1 MADATRISEISRFL
15 MKYRNAGIFD
25 AASIDTAAAIA
36 AEGNGTKIPEGKP
49 EEFVAD
55 LEALGPTFVKI
66 GQALST
72 RPDFVPPEYI
82 AALERMQ
89 DSVKPVPIDAI
100 RDVVEAEFGVRFGK
114 LFMDFDEAPIGAAS
128 LGQVHRAT
136 LPNGREVAVKVQ
148 RPDIGKGVVDDL
160 DLLRTVAGT
169 VGRFG
174 GIEHKYGFGD
184 WVEEFR
190 RVLLAELDYVRE
202 AQNLE
207 VFAQNLADYPRLHVP
222 RPVRGYTTQRVLTM
236 EMVWGTKVTHLAP
249 VARMEMP
256 LSDLCADLIRAYL
269 DQVFVHGIIHADPHP
284 GNVLVTEEPRL
295 VLVDLGMV
303 AHVSPRMRDS
313 LLKLVL
319 ATLDGRGEG
328 AAEIL
333 VHLGTRLDEFD
344 EPRFTRDIGHMV
356 SQFSS
361 APGGGGSRN
370 SEGRLILELSRCGA
384 ASGLRPPPEL
394 ALLGKTLLNLEA
406 VAHALEPQMDA
417 REVMQS
423 HMKKLVQARTAEFLS
438 PNRLFSDMLELQEL
452 VRESPRRLSVLLR
465 TLADNRFRV
474 HVTGFE
480 ESRVIESMQKIANR
494 ITSGLIAAALIVG
507 AALMMRVET
516 RVHLFGYPALA
527 ILMFLL
533 GAAIGMALVISAWLS
548 DRRARPTA
556 DKDPL

>member
-15 MKYRNAGIFD
+15 LKYRNAGIFD
-25 AASIDTAAAIA
+25 AAAIDTAAANA
-36 AEGNGTKIPEGKP
+36 TQCEPDAIPEGKP

-55 LEALGPTFVKI
+55 LEALGPTFIKI

-72 RPDFVPPEYI
+72 RPDFVPPDYLV
-82 AALERMQ
+82 ALERMQ
-89 DSVKPVPIDAI
+89 DSVKPVPAEAVRAVI
-100 RDVVEAEFGVRFGK
+100 EAEFGVKFSK
-114 LFMDFDEAPIGAAS
+114 LFIEFDDKPIGAAS

-148 RPDIGKGVVDDL
+148 RPDIGKGIVDDL

-174 GIEHKYGFGD
+174 GMNHKYGFGE

-190 RVLLAELDYVRE
+190 RVLLAELDYSRE

-207 VFAQNLADYPRLHVP
+207 IFAENLRGYPRLHVP
-222 RPVRGYTTQRVLTM
+222 KPIWDYTTQRVLTM
-236 EMVWGTKVTHLAP
+236 EMVWGTKVTDVAP
-249 VARMEMP
+249 VRRIEMP
-256 LSDLCADLIRAYL
+256 LRELCADLMRAYL

-284 GNVLVTEEPRL
+284 GNVLLTDEPQL

-319 ATLDGRGEG
+319 ATIDGRGEQ

-333 VHLGTRLDEFD
+333 IHLGARLDEFD
-344 EPRFTRDIGHMV
+344 EARFTRDIGQMV
-356 SQFSS
+356 SHFSTV
-361 APGGGGSRN
+361 PGSRV
-370 SEGRLILELSRCGA
+370 SEGRLILDLARVGA

-406 VAHALEPQMDA
+406 VANALDPALDTRRILQDHMDSIA
-417 REVMQS
+417 R
-423 HMKKLVQARTAEFLS
+423 ARTKEFLS

-452 VRESPRRLSVLLR
+452 VREAPRRLSVLLR
-465 TLADNRFRV
+465 TLSDNRFRV
-474 HVTGFE
+474 HMTGFE
-480 ESRVIESMQKIANR
+480 EARVIESMQKIANR
-494 ITSGLIAAALIVG
+494 ITTGLITAALIVG
-507 AALMMRVET
+507 GALIMDIET
-516 RVHLFGYPALA
+516 RARLFGYPLLA
-527 ILMFLL
+527 IVMFLL
-533 GAAIGMALVISAWLS
+533 GAGLGLAIVISSLMS

>member
-15 MKYRNAGIFD
+15 LKYRNAGIFD
-25 AASIDTAAAIA
+25 AAAVDTAAAIA
-36 AEGNGTKIPEGKP
+36 TQGEGSAIPEGKP

-55 LEALGPTFVKI
+55 LEALGPTFIKI

-72 RPDFVPPEYI
+72 RADFVPPEYLV
-82 AALERMQ
+82 ALERMQ
-89 DSVKPVPIDAI
+89 DSVTPVPIEAI
-100 RDVVEAEFGVRFGK
+100 RSVIEAEFGVRFSK
-114 LFMDFDEAPIGAAS
+114 LFAEFDETPIGAAS

-148 RPDIGKGVVDDL
+148 RPDIGKGIVADL

-174 GIEHKYGFGD
+174 KMNHKYGFGE

-190 RVLLAELDYVRE
+190 RVLLAELDYSRE

-207 VFAQNLADYPRLHVP
+207 IFHENLAPYPRLRVP
-222 RPVRGYTTQRVLTM
+222 RPIWDYTTQRVLTM
-236 EMVWGTKVTHLAP
+236 EMVWGTKVTQVAP
-249 VARMEMP
+249 VARIEMP
-256 LSDLCADLIRAYL
+256 LRELCADLMRAYL

-284 GNVLVTEEPRL
+284 GNVLLTDVPEL

-319 ATLDGRGEG
+319 ATIDGRGEQ

-333 VHLGTRLDEFD
+333 IHLGARLDEFD
-344 EPRFTRDIGHMV
+344 EARFTRDIGQMV
-356 SQFSS
+356 SQFGS
-361 APGGGGSRN
+361 ASGPST
-370 SEGRLILELSRCGA
+370 SEGRLILDLARIGA

-406 VAHALEPQMDA
+406 VSKALDPAMDTREILRDHMDNIA
-417 REVMQS
+417 RAR
-423 HMKKLVQARTAEFLS
+423 MKEFFS
-438 PNRLFSDMLELQEL
+438 PNRLFSDTLELQEL
-452 VRESPRRLSVLLR
+452 VREAPRRLSVLLR
-465 TLADNRFRV
+465 TLSDNRLRV
-474 HVTGFE
+474 HMTGFE
-480 ESRVIESMQKIANR
+480 EARVIESMQKIANR
-494 ITSGLIAAALIVG
+494 ITTGLVTAALIVG
-507 AALMMRVET
+507 GALIMDIESRA
-516 RVHLFGYPALA
+516 RLFGYPLLA
-527 ILMFLL
+527 IVMFLFGAGL
-533 GAAIGMALVISAWLS
+533 GISIVVSSLLS

>member
-15 MKYRNAGIFD
+15 LKYRNAGIFD
-25 AASIDTAAAIA
+25 AAAIDTAAANA
-36 AEGNGTKIPEGKP
+36 VQGNDGKIPEGKP

-55 LEALGPTFVKI
+55 LEALGPTFIKI

-72 RPDFVPPEYI
+72 RADFVPPEYLL
-82 AALERMQ
+82 ALERMQ

-100 RDVVEAEFGVRFGK
+100 RAVIESEFGVKFGK
-114 LFMDFDEAPIGAAS
+114 LFKQFDETPIGAAS

-148 RPDIGKGVVDDL
+148 RPDIGKGIVEDL

-174 GIEHKYGFGD
+174 GMNHKYGFGE

-190 RVLLAELDYVRE
+190 RVLLAELDYARE

-207 VFAQNLADYPRLHVP
+207 IFAENLAPYPNLRVP
-222 RPVRGYTTQRVLTM
+222 KPVWDYTTQRVLTM
-236 EMVWGTKVTHLAP
+236 DMVWGTKVTQVAP
-249 VARMEMP
+249 VARIEMP
-256 LSDLCADLIRAYL
+256 LRELCADLMRAYL

-284 GNVLVTEEPRL
+284 GNVLLTDKPEL

-319 ATLDGRGEG
+319 ATIDGRGEQ

-333 VHLGTRLDEFD
+333 IHLGARLDDFE
-344 EPRFTRDIGHMV
+344 EARFTRDIGQMV
-356 SQFSS
+356 AQFSS
-361 APGGGGSRN
+361 APGARI
-370 SEGRLILELSRCGA
+370 SEGRLILDLARVGA

-406 VAHALEPQMDA
+406 VSRALDPALDTRAILRDHMDSIA
-417 REVMQS
+417 R
-423 HMKKLVQARTAEFLS
+423 ARTKEFFS

-452 VRESPRRLSVLLR
+452 VREAPRRMSVLLR
-465 TLADNRFRV
+465 TLSDNRFRV
-474 HVTGFE
+474 QISGLE
-480 ESRVIESMQKIANR
+480 EARVIESMQKIANR
-494 ITSGLIAAALIVG
+494 ITTGLVTAALIVG
-507 AALMMRVET
+507 GALIMDIDSRA
-516 RVHLFGYPALA
+516 RLFGYPLLA
-527 ILMFLL
+527 IVMFLL
-533 GAAIGMALVISAWLS
+533 GAGLGIAIVVSSLLS

>member
-25 AASIDTAAAIA
+25 AAAVDTAAANA
-36 AEGNGTKIPEGKP
+36 MQGDPSVVIPEGKP

-55 LEALGPTFVKI
+55 LEALGPTFIKI

-72 RPDFVPPEYI
+72 RADFVPPEYLV
-82 AALERMQ
+82 ALERMQ
-89 DSVKPVPIDAI
+89 DSVKPVPFDAVRAVI
-100 RDVVEAEFGVRFGK
+100 EAEFGVKFSK
-114 LFMDFDEAPIGAAS
+114 LFIEFDETPIGAAS

-148 RPDIGKGVVDDL
+148 RPDIAKGIVDDL

-174 GIEHKYGFGD
+174 GVNHKYGFGE

-190 RVLLAELDYVRE
+190 RVLLAELDYARE

-207 VFAQNLADYPRLHVP
+207 IFAENLAAYPNLRVP
-222 RPVRGYTTQRVLTM
+222 RPIWDYTTQRVLTM
-236 EMVWGTKVTHLAP
+236 EMVWGTKVTQVSP
-249 VARMEMP
+249 IARTELP
-256 LSDLCADLIRAYL
+256 LRERCADLMRAYL

-284 GNVLVTEEPRL
+284 GNVLLTDKPEL

-319 ATLDGRGEG
+319 ATIDGRGEQ

-333 VHLGTRLDEFD
+333 IHLGARLDEFD
-344 EPRFTRDIGHMV
+344 EARFTREIGQMV
-356 SQFSS
+356 SQFGS
-361 APGGGGSRN
+361 APGSRT
-370 SEGRLILELSRCGA
+370 SEGRLILDLARIGA

-406 VAHALEPQMDA
+406 VSKALDPAMDTREILRDHMDSIA
-417 REVMQS
+417 RE
-423 HMKKLVQARTAEFLS
+423 RTKEFFS

-452 VRESPRRLSVLLR
+452 VREAPRRLSVLLR
-465 TLADNRFRV
+465 TLSDNRFRV
-474 HVTGFE
+474 HMTGFE

>member
-15 MKYRNAGIFD
+15 LKYRNAGIFD
-25 AASIDTAAAIA
+25 AAAVDTAAANA
-36 AEGNGTKIPEGKP
+36 VQCEGDKIPEGKP

-55 LEALGPTFVKI
+55 LEALGPTFIKI

-72 RPDFVPPEYI
+72 RADFVPPEYLT
-82 AALERMQ
+82 ALERMQ
-89 DSVKPVPIDAI
+89 DSVTPVPIDAI
-100 RDVVEAEFGVRFGK
+100 RAVVEAEFGVKFNK
-114 LFMDFDEAPIGAAS
+114 LFIEFDEVPVGAAS

-148 RPDIGKGVVDDL
+148 RPDIGKGIVDDL

-174 GIEHKYGFGD
+174 GANHKYGFGE

-190 RVLLAELDYVRE
+190 RVLLAELDYARE

-207 VFAQNLADYPRLHVP
+207 IFAENLAPYENLRVP
-222 RPVRGYTTQRVLTM
+222 KPIWDYTTQRVLTM
-236 EMVWGTKVTHLAP
+236 EMVWGTKVTDVSP
-249 VARMEMP
+249 IARTEMP
-256 LSDLCADLIRAYL
+256 LRELCADLMRAYL

-284 GNVLVTEEPRL
+284 GNVLLTDKPEL

-319 ATLDGRGEG
+319 ATIDGRGEQ

-333 VHLGTRLDEFD
+333 IHLGARLDEFD
-344 EPRFTRDIGHMV
+344 EARFTRDIGQMV

-361 APGGGGSRN
+361 ARGSRV
-370 SEGRLILELSRCGA
+370 SEGRLILDLARVGA

-406 VAHALEPQMDA
+406 VATALDPALDTREILQEHMDSIA
-417 REVMQS
+417 R
-423 HMKKLVQARTAEFLS
+423 ARTKEFFS

-452 VRESPRRLSVLLR
+452 VREAPRRLSVLLR
-465 TLADNRFRV
+465 TLSDNRFRV
-474 HVTGFE
+474 HMTGFE
-480 ESRVIESMQKIANR
+480 EARVIESMQKIANR
-494 ITSGLIAAALIVG
+494 ITTGLITAALIVG
-507 AALMMRVET
+507 GALIMDVPT
-516 RVHLFGYPALA
+516 RAHLFGYPLLA
-527 ILMFLL
+527 IVMFLL
-533 GAAIGMALVISAWLS
+533 GAGLGIGIVVSSLLS

>member
-15 MKYRNAGIFD
+15 LKYRNAGIFD
-25 AASIDTAAAIA
+25 AAAVDTAAANA
-36 AEGNGTKIPEGKP
+36 AQCEGTTIPEGKP

-55 LEALGPTFVKI
+55 LEALGPTFIKI

-72 RPDFVPPEYI
+72 RADFVPPEYL

-89 DSVKPVPIDAI
+89 DSVKPVPIEAVRAVI
-100 RDVVEAEFGVRFGK
+100 EAEFGVKFNK
-114 LFMDFDEAPIGAAS
+114 LFAEFDETPIGAAS

-148 RPDIGKGVVDDL
+148 RPDIGKGIVDDL

-174 GIEHKYGFGD
+174 QMNHRYGFGE

-190 RVLLAELDYVRE
+190 RVLLAELDYSRE

-207 VFAQNLADYPRLHVP
+207 IFAENLAPYPNLRVP
-222 RPVRGYTTQRVLTM
+222 RPIWDFTTQRVLTM
-236 EMVWGTKVTHLAP
+236 EMVWGTKVTD
-249 VARMEMP
+249 VAAVRRIELP
-256 LSDLCADLIRAYL
+256 LRELCADLMRAYL

-284 GNVLVTEEPRL
+284 GNVLLTDKPEL

-319 ATLDGRGEG
+319 GTIDGRGEQV
-328 AAEIL
+328 AEIL
-333 VHLGTRLDEFD
+333 IHLGTRLDDFD
-344 EPRFTRDIGHMV
+344 EARFTRDIGQMV
-356 SQFSS
+356 SQFGS
-361 APGGGGSRN
+361 APGSRT
-370 SEGRLILELSRCGA
+370 SEGRLILDLARIGA

-406 VAHALEPQMDA
+406 VSNALDPAMDTRAILRDHMDSVA
-417 REVMQS
+417 R
-423 HMKKLVQARTAEFLS
+423 ARTKEFLS

-452 VRESPRRLSVLLR
+452 VREAPRRLSVLLR
-465 TLADNRFRV
+465 TLSDNRFRV
-474 HVTGFE
+474 QISGLE
-480 ESRVIESMQKIANR
+480 EARVIESMQKIANR
-494 ITSGLIAAALIVG
+494 ITAGLITAALIVG

-516 RVHLFGYPALA
+516 RIHLFGYPALA
-527 ILMFLL
+527 MLMFLL
-533 GAAIGMALVISAWLS
+533 GAGIGIAIIVSTWMS
-548 DRRARPTA
+548 DRPAKPTA

>member
-15 MKYRNAGIFD
+15 LKYRNAGIFD
-25 AASIDTAAAIA
+25 AAAIDTAAANA
-36 AEGNGTKIPEGKP
+36 KQCEGSTIPEGKP

-55 LEALGPTFVKI
+55 LEALGPTFIKI

-72 RPDFVPPEYI
+72 RADFVPPEYLV
-82 AALERMQ
+82 ALERMQ
-89 DSVKPVPIDAI
+89 DSVKPVPIEQVRA
-100 RDVVEAEFGVRFGK
+100 VVEAEFGQKFSK
-114 LFMDFDEAPIGAAS
+114 LFIEFDEKPIGAAS

-148 RPDIGKGVVDDL
+148 RPDIGKGIVDDL

-174 GIEHKYGFGD
+174 GVDHKYGFGE

-190 RVLLAELDYVRE
+190 RVLLAELDYARE
-202 AQNLE
+202 AQNLDIFWE
-207 VFAQNLADYPRLHVP
+207 NLAAYPNLRVP
-222 RPVRGYTTQRVLTM
+222 RPIWDYTTQRVLTM
-236 EMVWGTKVTHLAP
+236 EMVWGTKVTQVAP
-249 VARMEMP
+249 VARIEMP
-256 LSDLCADLIRAYL
+256 LRELCADLMRAYL

-284 GNVLVTEEPRL
+284 GNVLLTDKPEL

-319 ATLDGRGEG
+319 ATVDGRGEQ

-333 VHLGTRLDEFD
+333 IHLGARLDEFD
-344 EPRFTRDIGHMV
+344 EARFTRDIGQMV
-356 SQFSS
+356 SHFSTV
-361 APGGGGSRN
+361 PGSRV
-370 SEGRLILELSRCGA
+370 SEGRLILDLARVGA

-406 VAHALEPQMDA
+406 VANALDPALDTREILQDHMDSIA
-417 REVMQS
+417 RQ
-423 HMKKLVQARTAEFLS
+423 RTKEFLS

-452 VRESPRRLSVLLR
+452 VREAPRRLSVLLR
-465 TLADNRFRV
+465 TLSDNRLRV
-474 HVTGFE
+474 HMTGFE

-494 ITSGLIAAALIVG
+494 ITTGLVTAALIIG
-507 AALMMRVET
+507 GALMMRVDT
-516 RVHLFGYPALA
+516 RWHLLGYPALA
-527 ILMFLL
+527 IVMFLL
-533 GAAIGMALVISAWLS
+533 GAGLGIAIVVSSLLS
-548 DRRARPTA
+548 DRRARPVA

>member
-15 MKYRNAGIFD
+15 LKYRNAGIFD
-25 AASIDTAAAIA
+25 AAAVDTAAANA
-36 AEGNGTKIPEGKP
+36 AQCEGTVIPEGKP

-55 LEALGPTFVKI
+55 LEALGPTFIKI

-72 RPDFVPPEYI
+72 RADFVPPEYL

-89 DSVKPVPIDAI
+89 DSVKPVPIEAV
-100 RDVVEAEFGVRFGK
+100 RTVVEAEFGVKFSK
-114 LFMDFDEAPIGAAS
+114 LFVEFDESPIGAAS

-148 RPDIGKGVVDDL
+148 RPDIGKGIVDDL

-174 GIEHKYGFGD
+174 QMNHRYGFGE

-190 RVLLAELDYVRE
+190 RVLLAELDYTRE

-207 VFAQNLADYPRLHVP
+207 IFCENLARYPNLRVP
-222 RPVRGYTTQRVLTM
+222 RPIWDFTTQRVLTM
-236 EMVWGTKVTHLAP
+236 EMVWGTKVTD
-249 VARMEMP
+249 VAAVRRIELP
-256 LSDLCADLIRAYL
+256 LRELCADLMRAYL

-284 GNVLVTEEPRL
+284 GNVLLTDKPEL

-319 ATLDGRGEG
+319 GTIDGRGEQV
-328 AAEIL
+328 AEIL
-333 VHLGTRLDEFD
+333 IHLGARLDDFD
-344 EPRFTRDIGHMV
+344 EARFTRDIGQLV
-356 SQFSS
+356 SQFGS
-361 APGGGGSRN
+361 ATGSRT
-370 SEGRLILELSRCGA
+370 SEGRLILELARIGA

-406 VAHALEPQMDA
+406 VSRALDPAMDTRAILRDHMDSIA
-417 REVMQS
+417 RE
-423 HMKKLVQARTAEFLS
+423 RTKEFFS

-452 VRESPRRLSVLLR
+452 VREAPRRLSVLLR
-465 TLADNRFRV
+465 TLSDNRFRV
-474 HVTGFE
+474 QISGLE
-480 ESRVIESMQKIANR
+480 EARVIESMQKIANR
-494 ITSGLIAAALIVG
+494 ITAGLVTAALIVG

-516 RVHLFGYPALA
+516 RIHLFGYPALA
-527 ILMFLL
+527 MLMFLL
-533 GAAIGMALVISAWLS
+533 GAGIAIAIIVSTWMS
-548 DRRARPTA
+548 DRRAKPTA

>member
-15 MKYRNAGIFD
+15 LKYRNAGIFD
-25 AASIDTAAAIA
+25 AAAVDTAAANA
-36 AEGNGTKIPEGKP
+36 AQCEGAAIPEGKP

-55 LEALGPTFVKI
+55 LEKLGPTFIKI

-72 RPDFVPPEYI
+72 RADFVPPEYL

-89 DSVKPVPIDAI
+89 DSVKPVPIEAV
-100 RDVVEAEFGVRFGK
+100 RAVVEAEFGVKFAK
-114 LFMDFDEAPIGAAS
+114 LFVEFDETPIGAAS

-148 RPDIGKGVVDDL
+148 RPDIGKGIVDDL

-174 GIEHKYGFGD
+174 QMNQRYGFGE

-190 RVLLAELDYVRE
+190 RVLLAELDYTRE

-207 VFAQNLADYPRLHVP
+207 IFHDHLAAYPRLRVP
-222 RPVRGYTTQRVLTM
+222 RPIWDFTTQRVLTM
-236 EMVWGTKVTHLAP
+236 EMVWGTKVTQ
-249 VARMEMP
+249 VAAVRRIELP
-256 LSDLCADLIRAYL
+256 LRELCADLIRAYL

-284 GNVLVTEEPRL
+284 GNVLLTDKPEL

-319 ATLDGRGEG
+319 ATIDGRGEQ

-333 VHLGTRLDEFD
+333 IHLGTRLDTFD
-344 EPRFTRDIGHMV
+344 EARFTRDIGQMV

-361 APGGGGSRN
+361 APGSRL
-370 SEGRLILELSRCGA
+370 SEGRLILDLARVGA

-406 VAHALEPQMDA
+406 VSGALDPALDA
-417 REVMQS
+417 RAILRE
-423 HMKKLVQARTAEFLS
+423 HMDSVARARTKEFLS

-452 VRESPRRLSVLLR
+452 VREAPRRLSLLLR
-465 TLADNRFRV
+465 TLSDNRFRV
-474 HVTGFE
+474 QISGLE
-480 ESRVIESMQKIANR
+480 EARVIESMQKIANR
-494 ITSGLIAAALIVG
+494 ITAGLITAALIVG

-516 RVHLFGYPALA
+516 RIHLFGYPALA
-527 ILMFLL
+527 MLMFLL
-533 GAAIGMALVISAWLS
+533 GAGIGIAIIVSTWMS
-548 DRRARPTA
+548 DRQPKPKA